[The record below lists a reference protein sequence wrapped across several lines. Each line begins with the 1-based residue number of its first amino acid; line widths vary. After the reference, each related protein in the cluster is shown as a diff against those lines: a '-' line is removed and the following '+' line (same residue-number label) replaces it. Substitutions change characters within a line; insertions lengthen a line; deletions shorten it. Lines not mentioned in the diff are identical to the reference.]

1 MEIKQGLKK
10 GGVYLVVD
18 PSMEEKILLKKL
30 EQALHEKI
38 VAVQIWDNFQAEQE
52 VLFLIDKICE
62 LCHAREVPVFINNRW
77 KLLADAAL
85 DGVHFDEIPE
95 DINKIRGKFKKRF
108 LSGLTCNNDL
118 KCLEWAEKHQ
128 FDYISFCSIFP
139 STTSNSCELVDFDII
154 RKAKERSSLPIFL
167 AGGISPENI
176 EKLNDLK
183 YEGVAVVSGI
193 MNADNPGEAVQD
205 YIKKLDF

>member
-1 MEIKQGLKK
+1 MEIMNNIKK

-30 EQALHEKI
+30 GQALQKKV

-52 VLFLIDKICE
+52 IPILIDKICE
-62 LCHAREVPVFINNRW
+62 LCHSKEVPVFINNHW
-77 KLLADAAL
+77 NLLIDSAL

-95 DINKIRGKFKKRF
+95 DITSIRRKVGKKF

-118 KCLEWAEKHQ
+118 TWLEWAEKHHV
-128 FDYISFCSIFP
+128 DYISFCSVFP
-139 STTSNSCELVDFDII
+139 SQTSNSCDLVEIETI
-154 RKAKERSSLPIFL
+154 RKAKEISTLPIFL
-167 AGGISPENI
+167 AGGISPENLD
-176 EKLNDLK
+176 KLEALK

-193 MNADNPGEAVQD
+193 MNRDNPGEAVQN
-205 YIKKLDF
+205 YLKKLNL